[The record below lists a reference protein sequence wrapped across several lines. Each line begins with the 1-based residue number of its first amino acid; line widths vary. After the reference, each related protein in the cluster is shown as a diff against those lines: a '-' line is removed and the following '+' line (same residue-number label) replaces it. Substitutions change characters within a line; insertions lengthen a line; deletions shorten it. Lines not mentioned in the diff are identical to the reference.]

1 MQCSDQAV
9 TNLKFRNLFLI
20 FFRHM
25 EMMNNTWLDMD
36 VTQKSAQPHFKA
48 TIIKNFHYC
57 QSIDLGHMSKGGG

>member
-20 FFRHM
+20 FFKHM
-25 EMMNNTWLDMD
+25 EMMDNTWLDMD

-48 TIIKNFHYC
+48 TIIKNSYYC
-57 QSIDLGHMSKGGG
+57 QSIDFGHMNKGGG